1 MKKFISA
8 ISLLTAIFG
17 LSSNTVFAQND
28 SIFIMKNGSVIWE
41 YKVADIDS
49 IIFYRPVVSGGVE
62 TGTFTDERDGTVY
75 KWVKIGDQTWMAE
88 NLKYLPIVVKPDTIP
103 NTEPCYYVYDYDGT
117 DVAAAKETDNYR
129 IYGVLY
135 NWSAVMNGAASSNT
149 IPSGVQGLCPAGWH
163 IPSDAE
169 WVQLLD
175 FLGGEAIAGG
185 PLKEAGTEHWAEPNT
200 GATNRT
206 GFTAIPGGL
215 YNGNGDFCAITF
227 YNGWWST
234 TAFDKTFS
242 FGCGVYFDDSEV
254 THNYAP
260 KHYGFSV
267 RCLKD
272 K

>member
-1 MKKFISA
+1 MKNKKGFIELPLLLMMGVFMVFA
-8 ISLLTAIFG
+8 ISCKKDTK
-17 LSSNTVFAQND
+17 D
-28 SIFIMKNGSVIWE
+28 
-41 YKVADIDS
+41 DIDDNDTTVLS
-49 IIFYRPVVSGGVE
+49 ENSFK
-62 TGTFTDERDGTVY
+62 DARDGNIY
-75 KWVKIGDQTWMAE
+75 KTVKIGDQTWMAE

-200 GATNRT
+200 GATNKT

-260 KHYGFSV
+260 KHYGFSA